1 MLYPFLQ
8 LLLQVLV
15 QKSHDIL
22 QEEICSCVYGM
33 AAVDF
38 SFYHRQFLVKFLD
51 TFEGLTSEQRTT
63 LMQNYKT
70 VEVSHLCKS
79 FVDSGTG

>member
-51 TFEGLTSEQRTT
+51 GFEGLTGEQRTT
-63 LMQNYKT
+63 LMQSYKT
-70 VEVSHLCKS
+70 VEVRAVRVC
-79 FVDSGTG
+79 

>member
-38 SFYHRQFLVKFLD
+38 SFYHRQFLVKFLGSV
-51 TFEGLTSEQRTT
+51 EGLNGDQQAT

-70 VEVSHLCKS
+70 VEVRTEERWCVCGELL
-79 FVDSGTG
+79 

>member
-38 SFYHRQFLVKFLD
+38 SFFHRQFLVKFLGSVD
-51 TFEGLTSEQRTT
+51 GLTSEQQNT

-70 VEVSHLCKS
+70 VEVGVNFNTRLHY
-79 FVDSGTG
+79 